1 MGCQS
6 IVFVEPD
13 AVREKERIND
23 MKRILVT
30 GCNGQLGRA
39 INKEYAQEDIAFIN
53 TDVAEGEGVI
63 SLDITDVNAVLS
75 CVEETKP
82 DVIINCAAHTN
93 VDACESQW
101 DLAYK
106 INAIGARN
114 LSIAAEKTNAKLIH
128 VSTDYVFPG
137 TSPQPLTEFDTP
149 DPISAYGKTKWE
161 GENFVREFSTKHF
174 ILRTAWLYGDG
185 KNFVKTMLKLAETHD
200 TVSVVSDQY
209 GSPTSAVELAKMIHF
224 LEPTENYGTYHATCE
239 GQCSWADFAVEIFK
253 KAGKDT
259 KVNYITT
266 EEYNS
271 PAKRPAYSILDNYM
285 LRLTVGDAFLMA
297 DWKDALDVYMKELF

>member
-1 MGCQS
+1 
-6 IVFVEPD
+6 
-13 AVREKERIND
+13 

-266 EEYNS
+266 EEDNS
-271 PAKRPAYSILDNYM
+271 PAKRPAYSIRDNYM
-285 LRLTVGDAFLMA
+285 LRLTSGDAFLMA